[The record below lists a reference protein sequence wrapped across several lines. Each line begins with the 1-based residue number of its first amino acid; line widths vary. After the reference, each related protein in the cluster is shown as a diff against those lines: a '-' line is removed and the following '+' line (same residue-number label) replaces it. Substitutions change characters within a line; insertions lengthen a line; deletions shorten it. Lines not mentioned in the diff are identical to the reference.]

1 MISEVKT
8 KLFFS
13 FAILLSTLLTLIPSN
28 QALAQGVKVVVI
40 DAGHGGVFPGAV
52 YGGHKEKD
60 INLKVA
66 LKLGEILRKGH
77 PELKVILTRTKDM
90 HFSTNLSEDLGAR
103 SKIAND
109 ASGDL
114 FISIH
119 ANAAASPSAHG
130 VETLIMGETSLEKQ
144 RNDAAIYRA
153 NEGEI
158 MDMSDDKTAAIV
170 RAYIQNIQFTYGQ
183 YSEAFAR
190 LIQKGYEDEGRH
202 IRSLRRQPLMVL
214 YGTDMPCALTE
225 VGFMTNAKDLAFITS
240 PKGIES
246 IAKSIYNGIDAYI
259 KMIKQT
265 VGETVVTATRTDIKK
280 GYTIQ
285 ILSSKKILPERDR
298 QFKSYVGQQWYRK
311 TSGNLPYKYCIG
323 KYRSKGEAEADL
335 REIRRSFPDA
345 FITAF

>member
-1 MISEVKT
+1 MKT
-8 KLFFS
+8 KLFFN
-13 FAILLSTLLTLIPSN
+13 FAMVICTLIASVCFN
-28 QALAQGVKVVVI
+28 ETTAQGVKTVI
-40 DAGHGGVFPGAV
+40 IDPGHGGVFPGAS
-52 YGGHKEKD
+52 YGGHLEKD

-77 PELKVILTRTKDM
+77 PEVKVILTRTRDM
-90 HFSTNLSEDLGAR
+90 QFSKNLSEDLAAR

-119 ANAAASPSAHG
+119 ANAAATPSANG
-130 VETLIMGETSLEKQ
+130 VETLIMGESSLEKQ
-144 RNDAAIYRA
+144 RNDAALYRA

-158 MDMSDDKTAAIV
+158 LDMSDDKTAAIV
-170 RAYIQNIQFTYGQ
+170 RAYIQNLQYTYGQ

-190 LIQKGYEDEGRH
+190 LIQKGYEEEGRN
-202 IRSLRRQPLMVL
+202 IRSLRHQPLMVL

-225 VGFMTNAKDLAFITS
+225 VGFMTNAKELAFITS
-240 PKGIES
+240 NKGIES
-246 IAKSIYNGIDAYI
+246 IAKSIYSGIDGYI
-259 KMIKQT
+259 KMINKTIDSSSIVAAQ
-265 VGETVVTATRTDIKK
+265 AKSNDLKS

-285 ILSSKKILPERDR
+285 VLSSPKVLPNNDK
-298 QFKSYVGQQWYRK
+298 QFKNYVGQQWYRTTEGK
-311 TSGNLPYKYCIG
+311 YKYKYCIG

-335 REIRRSFPDA
+335 SSIRKTFKDA